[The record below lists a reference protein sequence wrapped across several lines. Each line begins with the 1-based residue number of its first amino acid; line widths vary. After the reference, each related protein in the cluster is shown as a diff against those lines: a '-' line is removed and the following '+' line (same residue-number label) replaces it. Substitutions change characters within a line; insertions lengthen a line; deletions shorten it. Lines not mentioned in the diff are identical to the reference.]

1 MELKEGGARGRAWR
15 HGRLERRRAWR
26 VITPPPPGD
35 GRRGSR
41 SARTTAGAARRR
53 GAIRPRRPRGAASS
67 RRARAKTAVS
77 DPGPK
82 SRCAVGS
89 FSGARGS
96 RGLGFGDAGG
106 KCRRKRGACCVC
118 VVGTRSSIYRWPREG
133 QNADFEPET
142 RPEKARP
149 EDPTAVG
156 DPRERPAP
164 RHDTRGELPC
174 PSAHAATPGRA
185 REAAKARSVSE
196 KRGVFGVL
204 GGAPAGHRRRPA
216 TKLGVRAG
224 LGVGGTGRGAR
235 VGGGAPAGRAG
246 GGKGRNLVVLAVLV
260 RADHPSGGRMGLS
273 ATAHLGAGW
282 VCLLKIPG

>member
-1 MELKEGGARGRAWR
+1 MW
-15 HGRLERRRAWR
+15 
-26 VITPPPPGD
+26 
-35 GRRGSR
+35 SY
-41 SARTTAGAARRR
+41 
-53 GAIRPRRPRGAASS
+53 
-67 RRARAKTAVS
+67 
-77 DPGPK
+77 
-82 SRCAVGS
+82 
-89 FSGARGS
+89 
-96 RGLGFGDAGG
+96 
-106 KCRRKRGACCVC
+106 
-118 VVGTRSSIYRWPREG
+118 IYRGPREG

-196 KRGVFGVL
+196 KARILGVL

-273 ATAHLGAGW
+273 ANGTMS
-282 VCLLKIPG
+282 

>member
-1 MELKEGGARGRAWR
+1 M
-15 HGRLERRRAWR
+15 
-26 VITPPPPGD
+26 
-35 GRRGSR
+35 GS
-41 SARTTAGAARRR
+41 
-53 GAIRPRRPRGAASS
+53 
-67 RRARAKTAVS
+67 
-77 DPGPK
+77 
-82 SRCAVGS
+82 C
-89 FSGARGS
+89 SGARGS
-96 RGLGFGDAGG
+96 WGLGFGDAGG
-106 KCRRKRGACCVC
+106 QCRRKRGACCVS

-164 RHDTRGELPC
+164 PHNPRGELPC
-174 PSAHAATPGRA
+174 PSAHAATPERA
-185 REAAKARSVSE
+185 REAAKARSAGKKASQI
-196 KRGVFGVL
+196 GVL

-246 GGKGRNLVVLAVLV
+246 GGKGRNLVVLGVRE

-273 ATAHLGAGW
+273 SVARAACGAMES
-282 VCLLKIPG
+282 

>member
-1 MELKEGGARGRAWR
+1 MELKAGGARGRAWR

-26 VITPPPPGD
+26 VITPPSPGD
-35 GRRGSR
+35 GRRDSR
-41 SARTTAGAARRR
+41 PARMTAGAARRR
-53 GAIRPRRPRGAASS
+53 GAIRPRRARGAASS
-67 RRARAKTAVS
+67 RRRARAKTAVS
-77 DPGPK
+77 GPKK

-96 RGLGFGDAGG
+96 WGLDFGDAGG
-106 KCRRKRGACCVC
+106 KCRRKRGACCVL
-118 VVGTRSSIYRWPREG
+118 VVGTWSSIYRGPREG

-164 RHDTRGELPC
+164 RHDPRGELSR

-185 REAAKARSVSE
+185 REAAKARWVA
-196 KRGVFGVL
+196 KNRRVFGVL

-246 GGKGRNLVVLAVLV
+246 GGKGRNLV
-260 RADHPSGGRMGLS
+260 
-273 ATAHLGAGW
+273 
-282 VCLLKIPG
+282 

>member
-35 GRRGSR
+35 GRRDSR
-41 SARTTAGAARRR
+41 PARTTAGAARRR
-53 GAIRPRRPRGAASS
+53 GAIRPRRPCGAVSS

-96 RGLGFGDAGG
+96 WGLGFGDAGS
-106 KCRRKRGACCVC
+106 KCTHKRGACCVC

-156 DPRERPAP
+156 DPRERPARRHTP
-164 RHDTRGELPC
+164 RGAPV
-174 PSAHAATPGRA
+174 PIRA
-185 REAAKARSVSE
+185 RRNAR
-196 KRGVFGVL
+196 
-204 GGAPAGHRRRPA
+204 
-216 TKLGVRAG
+216 T
-224 LGVGGTGRGAR
+224 
-235 VGGGAPAGRAG
+235 RAG
-246 GGKGRNLVVLAVLV
+246 GRESPIGREKKGRFRGPRRRSRGPQAAPGDET
-260 RADHPSGGRMGLS
+260 RRPGGARGRGHGARGAGRRGCAGGARGGREGPKSRLNGGS
-273 ATAHLGAGW
+273 GKSRPPIWGQDGF
-282 VCLLKIPG
+282 VCYSP

>member
-35 GRRGSR
+35 GRRDSR
-41 SARTTAGAARRR
+41 PARTTAGAARRR
-53 GAIRPRRPRGAASS
+53 GAIRPRRPRCAASS

-96 RGLGFGDAGG
+96 WGLGFGDVGG

-118 VVGTRSSIYRWPREG
+118 VVGTWSSIYRGPREG

-164 RHDTRGELPC
+164 RHTPRGAPV
-174 PSAHAATPGRA
+174 PIRA
-185 REAAKARSVSE
+185 RRDARTRAGGRKSPIGRK

-246 GGKGRNLVVLAVLV
+246 GGKGRNLIGMPVLA
-260 RADHPSGGRMGLS
+260 RADL
-273 ATAHLGAGW
+273 LFCFVLKAG
-282 VCLLKIPG
+282 